1 MDKGKRGRGG
11 GVTRGGLFRLIASDR
26 PPRPPPTMPD
36 REPSAGQPPTIGGRP
51 PPPAPR
57 TREPAAAT
65 APAAFRQVAQ
75 WRHGLLLH
83 LPPKKAVTVA
93 LIAYY
98 GNSSSICNRL
108 SPSPRPAQRP
118 RLRSNGT
125 GWPADQLTTAPCGGW
140 FTDLAT
146 GSAQNLSTTLPPPL
160 TFFSSHVLIHLALP
174 PLLRGGSLE
183 NRGQKTEKSKRG
195 PKKIL

>member
-1 MDKGKRGRGG
+1 MDKGKGGRGG
-11 GVTRGGLFRLIASDR
+11 GVTAGGLFRLIASDR

-36 REPSAGQPPTIGGRP
+36 REPPADQPPTIGGRP

-57 TREPAAAT
+57 SREPTAAP

-75 WRHGLLLH
+75 VRHGLLLH

-93 LIAYY
+93 IISNY
-98 GNSSSICNRL
+98 GNSSGICNRF
-108 SPSPRPAQRP
+108 SPSPRPAQRHQLTIRPRP
-118 RLRSNGT
+118 RLG
-125 GWPADQLTTAPCGGW
+125 GGW

-160 TFFSSHVLIHLALP
+160 TFFPHVLIPVALP

-183 NRGQKTEKSKRG
+183 NRGQKT
-195 PKKIL
+195 

>member
-26 PPRPPPTMPD
+26 PPRPPLTKPDPEPTPD
-36 REPSAGQPPTIGGRP
+36 QPPTIGGRP
-51 PPPAPR
+51 PPPPPR
-57 TREPAAAT
+57 AREPAAA
-65 APAAFRQVAQ
+65 PPLAAVRQVAQ
-75 WRHGLLLH
+75 GRHGPLLH

-98 GNSSSICNRL
+98 GNSLGICNRF

-125 GWPADQLTTAPCGGW
+125 G
-140 FTDLAT
+140 
-146 GSAQNLSTTLPPPL
+146 
-160 TFFSSHVLIHLALP
+160 
-174 PLLRGGSLE
+174 
-183 NRGQKTEKSKRG
+183 
-195 PKKIL
+195 

>member
-1 MDKGKRGRGG
+1 MDKGKGGRGG
-11 GVTRGGLFRLIASDR
+11 GVTAGGLFRLIASDR

-36 REPSAGQPPTIGGRP
+36 REPSAGQPPSIGGRP

-57 TREPAAAT
+57 AREPTA
-65 APAAFRQVAQ
+65 APAPAVFRHVAQ

-98 GNSSSICNRL
+98 GNSWWHLQQVFTL
-108 SPSPRPAQRP
+108 SETRPAA
-118 RLRSNGT
+118 
-125 GWPADQLTTAPCGGW
+125 PADQLTTAPAGWGW

-160 TFFSSHVLIHLALP
+160 TFSSPTFSFPSPFLP
-174 PLLRGGSLE
+174 
-183 NRGQKTEKSKRG
+183 
-195 PKKIL
+195 I

>member
-36 REPSAGQPPTIGGRP
+36 REPSAGQPPTIGGQTRT
-51 PPPAPR
+51 PAPR
-57 TREPAAAT
+57 AREPAPAP

-93 LIAYY
+93 IISNY
-98 GNSSSICNRL
+98 GNSLGICNR
-108 SPSPRPAQRP
+108 
-118 RLRSNGT
+118 
-125 GWPADQLTTAPCGGW
+125 
-140 FTDLAT
+140 F
-146 GSAQNLSTTLPPPL
+146 
-160 TFFSSHVLIHLALP
+160 
-174 PLLRGGSLE
+174 
-183 NRGQKTEKSKRG
+183 
-195 PKKIL
+195 